1 MTPPA
6 EGQEKDVLLVL
17 DKQQGKVSAVKGI
30 DKEGNLQTVPPTQ
43 GGEFMQ
49 VDKNSDVFSNFIS
62 NFFRK
67 YQDTSGLELFSVKAS
82 EAERDAK
89 AIEDNHRNPTPEG
102 DKRAEM
108 LRVPKPDF
116 HEFKQGYRFDPSKI
130 DWENLKKV
138 GITADTLKNTK
149 DFDRVMRGYK
159 SRNTYTVS
167 GTVGGFYLKPTDVK
181 LSFYQAKDGTV
192 VPKLHGVQQDEKLL
206 QRPFH
211 EHEFTKQEQG
221 NLQGTGNLGGIAEI
235 KDPKSGEQIPVFV
248 SRDRYTHELEYMRAD
263 KWKCPDT
270 ICNVQVSPE
279 QKAAFEAGQAV
290 KMENLQF
297 RDGTKRSAYLQVSAV
312 ERGLE
317 FLPRAAVQF
326 LQQWQQPA
334 EQQVA
339 GLEVRVHRVVRLDRQ
354 SEHDA
359 EQHQQQCGQRPGAQ
373 KKLLH
378 VRQRTAA
385 LCLVHGAAS
394 LRRRQTT
401 ASAAPAA
408 SSQTA
413 GAASCARP
421 VGGTPSLLLTQVTAA
436 SPVRVAV

>member
-1 MTPPA
+1 MAKKMTPPA
-6 EGQEKDVLLVL
+6 EGLEKDVLLVL

-30 DKEGNLQTVPPTQ
+30 DKEGNLQTVPPTH

-67 YQDTSGLELFSVKAS
+67 FQDTSGLELFSVKAS

-116 HEFKQGYRFDPSKI
+116 HEFKQGYRFDPAKI

-159 SRNTYTVS
+159 SRNTYTVL

-181 LSFYQAKDGTV
+181 LSFYQTKDGTV

-206 QRPFH
+206 QRPYNG
-211 EHEFTKQEQG
+211 HEFTKQEQG
-221 NLQGTGNLGGIAEI
+221 NLQSIGNLGNIAQI
-235 KDPKSGEQIPVFV
+235 KDPKSGEQILVFI
-248 SRDRYTHELEYMRAD
+248 SRDRYTHELEYMWAD
-263 KWKCPDT
+263 KWQCPDT
-270 ICNVQVSPE
+270 VCNVKVTPE

-297 RDGTKRSAYLQVSAV
+297 KDGTRRSAYLQVSAV

-317 FLPRAAVQF
+317 FLPRSAMQA
-326 LQQWQQPA
+326 LQQA
-334 EQQVA
+334 S
-339 GLEVRVHRVVRLDRQ
+339 GLKDEKGVEFNGHVQ
-354 SEHDA
+354 
-359 EQHQQQCGQRPGAQ
+359 PGAQ
-373 KKLLH
+373 GKSPDKIQPKD
-378 VRQRTAA
+378 VI
-385 LCLVHGAAS
+385 
-394 LRRRQTT
+394 
-401 ASAAPAA
+401 PANE
-408 SSQTA
+408 S
-413 GAASCARP
+413 R
-421 VGGTPSLLLTQVTAA
+421 TQVAVNSEGKTHEATKQCKEPLKQGQQKPTAKQKEKQDKA
-436 SPVRVAV
+436 QDKSLKADKPKKSKGMKM

>member
-1 MTPPA
+1 MANRMTPPA

-30 DKEGNLQTVPPTQ
+30 NKEGNLQTVPPTH

-62 NFFRK
+62 NFYRK

-116 HEFKQGYRFDPSKI
+116 HEFKQGYRFDPAKI

-192 VPKLHGVQQDEKLL
+192 IPKLHGVQQDEKLL

-211 EHEFTKQEQG
+211 EHGFTKQEQG

-326 LQQWQQPA
+326 LQQGQQPA
-334 EQQVA
+334 ERQVA
-339 GLEVRVHRVVRLDRQ
+339 GLKDGKGVEFNGHVQ
-354 SEHDA
+354 
-359 EQHQQQCGQRPGAQ
+359 PGAQ
-373 KKLLH
+373 GKSHDK
-378 VRQRTAA
+378 VQPKDVT
-385 LCLVHGAAS
+385 
-394 LRRRQTT
+394 
-401 ASAAPAA
+401 PAA
-408 SSQTA
+408 EN
-413 GAASCARP
+413 R
-421 VGGTPSLLLTQVTAA
+421 TQV
-436 SPVRVAV
+436 AVNSGGKTNEATKQGKEPLKQGQDKPTPKQKEKQEKAQDKSLKADKPKKSRGMKM

>member
-30 DKEGNLQTVPPTQ
+30 DKDGNLQTVPPTTGH

-62 NFFRK
+62 NFYRK

-116 HEFKQGYRFDPSKI
+116 HEFKQGYRFDPAKI

-159 SRNTYTVS
+159 SRNTYTVL

-181 LSFYQAKDGTV
+181 LSFYQTKDGTV

-206 QRPFH
+206 QRPYNG
-211 EHEFTKQEQG
+211 HEFTKQEQG
-221 NLQGTGNLGGIAEI
+221 NLQSIGNLGNIAQI
-235 KDPKSGEQIPVFV
+235 KDPKSGEQILVFI
-248 SRDRYTHELEYMRAD
+248 SRDRYTHELEYMWAD
-263 KWKCPDT
+263 KWQCPDT
-270 ICNVQVSPE
+270 VCNVKVTPE

-297 RDGTKRSAYLQVSAV
+297 KDGTRRSAYLQVSAV

-317 FLPRAAVQF
+317 FLPRSAMQA
-326 LQQWQQPA
+326 LQQA
-334 EQQVA
+334 S
-339 GLEVRVHRVVRLDRQ
+339 GLKDEKGVEFNGHVQ
-354 SEHDA
+354 
-359 EQHQQQCGQRPGAQ
+359 PGAQ
-373 KKLLH
+373 GKSPDKIQPKD
-378 VRQRTAA
+378 VI
-385 LCLVHGAAS
+385 
-394 LRRRQTT
+394 
-401 ASAAPAA
+401 PANE
-408 SSQTA
+408 S
-413 GAASCARP
+413 R
-421 VGGTPSLLLTQVTAA
+421 TQVAVNSEGKTHEATKQCKEPLKQGQQKPTAKQKEKQDKA
-436 SPVRVAV
+436 QDKSLKADKPKKSKGMKM

>member
-1 MTPPA
+1 MANRMTPPA

-17 DKQQGKVSAVKGI
+17 DKQQGKVSAVKRI
-30 DKEGNLQTVPPTQ
+30 DKEGNLQVVPSTPAH

-49 VDKNSDVFSNFIS
+49 VDKNSDLFSNFLS
-62 NFFRK
+62 NFYRK
-67 YQDTSGLELFSVKAS
+67 FQDTSGLELFSVRAS
-82 EAERDAK
+82 EAEQQAR

-102 DKRAEM
+102 NKRTEM

-116 HEFKQGYRFDPSKI
+116 HEFKQGYRFDPAKI

-192 VPKLHGVQQDEKLL
+192 VPKLHGVQMDEKLL

-211 EHEFTKQEQG
+211 EHGFTKQEQG

-270 ICNVQVSPE
+270 ICNVKVSPE

-317 FLPRAAVQF
+317 FLPV
-326 LQQWQQPA
+326 P
-334 EQQVA
+334 
-339 GLEVRVHRVVRLDRQ
+339 
-354 SEHDA
+354 
-359 EQHQQQCGQRPGAQ
+359 P
-373 KKLLH
+373 
-378 VRQRTAA
+378 
-385 LCLVHGAAS
+385 
-394 LRRRQTT
+394 
-401 ASAAPAA
+401 
-408 SSQTA
+408 SS
-413 GAASCARP
+413 SCSR
-421 VGGTPSLLLTQVTAA
+421 GS
-436 SPVRVAV
+436 SR

>member
-17 DKQQGKVSAVKGI
+17 DKQQGKVSAVKSF
-30 DKEGNLQTVPPTQ
+30 DKDGNLQTVPPTTGH

-67 YQDTSGLELFSVKAS
+67 FQDTSGLELFSVKAS

-181 LSFYQAKDGTV
+181 ISFYQAKDGTV

-221 NLQGTGNLGGIAEI
+221 NLQGTGNLGGIAQI

-270 ICNVQVSPE
+270 ICNVKVSPE

-297 RDGTKRSAYLQVSAV
+297 RDGTKRSAYLQVSGHVQSGAQGKSPDKV
-312 ERGLE
+312 Q
-317 FLPRAAVQF
+317 PKDVTPAA
-326 LQQWQQPA
+326 
-334 EQQVA
+334 ESRTQVA
-339 GLEVRVHRVVRLDRQ
+339 VNTEGKTNEATKQGKEPLKQ
-354 SEHDA
+354 G
-359 EQHQQQCGQRPGAQ
+359 QQKPTAKQKEKQDKAQ
-373 KKLLH
+373 DKSLKADKPKKSK
-378 VRQRTAA
+378 
-385 LCLVHGAAS
+385 GMKM
-394 LRRRQTT
+394 
-401 ASAAPAA
+401 
-408 SSQTA
+408 
-413 GAASCARP
+413 
-421 VGGTPSLLLTQVTAA
+421 
-436 SPVRVAV
+436 